1 DESSDGRRKQDSFA
15 YSIGLVV
22 DNKGRVTDVTWD
34 GPAFK
39 AGLTLGSE
47 ITAVNGVEFD
57 ADELKDAITDA
68 KNDQAPIQLLIKRN
82 GAYHTISVPYHGGL
96 RYPHLERVPN
106 TPALLDALIASK
118 K

>member
-1 DESSDGRRKQDSFA
+1 
-15 YSIGLVV
+15 VV
-22 DNKGRVTDVTWD
+22 DNKGRVIDVTWD

-47 ITAVNGVEFD
+47 ITAVNGVEYD

-68 KNDQAPIQLLIKRN
+68 KADPAPIQLLIKRN
-82 GAYHTISVPYHGGL
+82 GAYRTVSIPYHDGL
-96 RYPHLERVPN
+96 RYPHLERIAN
-106 TPALLDALIASK
+106 TPALLDALITAK

>member
-1 DESSDGRRKQDSFA
+1 M
-15 YSIGLVV
+15 

-47 ITAVNGVEFD
+47 ITAVNGGEYD
-57 ADELKDAITDA
+57 ADDLKDAITDA
-68 KNDQAPIQLLIKRN
+68 KTDQAPIQLLIKHN
-82 GAYHTISVPYHGGL
+82 NAYHTVSIPYHGGL

-106 TPALLDALIASK
+106 APALLDALIMAK

>member
-1 DESSDGRRKQDSFA
+1 M
-15 YSIGLVV
+15 V
-22 DNKGRVTDVTWD
+22 DNKGKITDVAWD

-47 ITAVNGVEFD
+47 IVAVNGVNYD

-68 KNDQAPIQLLIKRN
+68 KTDQAPIQLLIKHN
-82 GAYHTISVPYHGGL
+82 NAYRTIAIPYHGGL

-106 TPALLDALIASK
+106 TPALLDALITAK